1 MCNFLYPVFAKFGCY
16 CGKYCPDTEIML
28 IVTSMLDH
36 LTHPGANCQNQI
48 VNPYELNE
56 LLLSL
61 LLLKYSNTRMW
72 LSAHLEPVIQ
82 RNSWVGPSA
91 NNDHSCA
98 VKNTFPL
105 ERSFPKELHL
115 EDVQTDEDKLNSSL
129 LSSESTFMPVA
140 SGLSPVSPASDLK
153 LHGISLGQEDDDDT
167 VTECV
172 RDVNNSR
179 ETTNKQEALS
189 VTGEHPN
196 RAAGSVETQ
205 ENIKEVLQVPAPDPG
220 TAGLAAKTGN
230 SLRASEGQ
238 VLHSHPSASLGAESG
253 VKTLCPD
260 QMTEERSGSLAVQG
274 AAPADQGAAE
284 LQRMTEAAT
293 KLQASWRGFYTRN
306 YHPRA
311 KEVRNEIR
319 LNRMQEHIICLT
331 AEIEK

>member
-1 MCNFLYPVFAKFGCY
+1 
-16 CGKYCPDTEIML
+16 ML
-28 IVTSMLDH
+28 IITSMLDH

-72 LSAHLEPVIQ
+72 LSAYLEPVIQ

-153 LHGISLGQEDDDDT
+153 LHRINLGQEDDDDT